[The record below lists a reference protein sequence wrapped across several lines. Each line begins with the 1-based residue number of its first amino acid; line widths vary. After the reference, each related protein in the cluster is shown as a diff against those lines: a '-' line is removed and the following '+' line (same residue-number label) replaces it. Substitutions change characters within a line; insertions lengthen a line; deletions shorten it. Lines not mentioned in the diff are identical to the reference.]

1 MEGDDEVREVD
12 IKSHTCYYF
21 DNIIKIKDFHF
32 DDILLAEKSQKV
44 LIGAKPLRTR
54 FDKADGFIRVYDGT
68 RYLALFA
75 LKNMMP
81 FKIRLDI
88 L

>member
-32 DDILLAEKSQKV
+32 DDILLAEKS
-44 LIGAKPLRTR
+44 
-54 FDKADGFIRVYDGT
+54 
-68 RYLALFA
+68 
-75 LKNMMP
+75 
-81 FKIRLDI
+81 
-88 L
+88 